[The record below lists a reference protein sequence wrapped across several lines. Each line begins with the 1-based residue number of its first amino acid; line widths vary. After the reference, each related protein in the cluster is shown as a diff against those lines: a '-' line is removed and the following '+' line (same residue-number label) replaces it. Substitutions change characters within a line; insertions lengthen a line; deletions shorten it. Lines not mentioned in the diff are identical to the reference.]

1 VVWSLPL
8 PADSEGSN
16 PHLSYS
22 EDFLQ
27 QGISFQGTLPYRW
40 HNALLQVGHGAS
52 PGKAARMPGIV
63 VFHSLRDALKAGY
76 HVYDRTERAILVRTR
91 TRQGWA
97 MAMVVCRSVH

>member
-1 VVWSLPL
+1 
-8 PADSEGSN
+8 
-16 PHLSYS
+16 
-22 EDFLQ
+22 
-27 QGISFQGTLPYRW
+27 
-40 HNALLQVGHGAS
+40 
-52 PGKAARMPGIV
+52 MPGIV